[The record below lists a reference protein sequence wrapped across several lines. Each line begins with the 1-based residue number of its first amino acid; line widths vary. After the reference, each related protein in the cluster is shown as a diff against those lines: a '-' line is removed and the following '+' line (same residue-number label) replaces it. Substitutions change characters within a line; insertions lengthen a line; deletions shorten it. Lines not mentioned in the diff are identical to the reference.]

1 MTKQS
6 YQNRIKTGGSLVRR
20 SKASTAFE
28 SGGED
33 SELKPIVRGVLTDS
47 SLGQEDP
54 KITRH
59 FRPNLMKKPNPF
71 VRSSFNAPPLSQR
84 PMTELS
90 MVSARQSEGV
100 RASKTGSPRKMEI
113 L

>member
-28 SGGED
+28 SGED

-59 FRPNLMKKPNPF
+59 FRPNLMRKPNPF

-90 MVSARQSEGV
+90 LISARQSDGV